1 MKIILQQV
9 LKILARVFIARYHP
23 RIVGVTGSVGKTGSR
38 LAIAAVLAERWRV
51 GQAQNNFNNE
61 IGLPLAILGE
71 PDSGYRNL
79 LAWLGILIRAIKHL
93 VIKQKDYPEVLVLEY
108 GVDHPG
114 DMNYLLAI
122 ARPEVAVITAISATH
137 LEFFGSV
144 EGVAMEKSKLIAS
157 LPLQGTAV
165 LNFDFSAVELIK
177 NKTKAKVIGYG
188 EDRSAVVRLIGIDI
202 SKLPD
207 STIQGVSFRL
217 AVGGSTVP
225 VLIRETVGQP
235 VVSMAAAGAAV
246 GQAMGLSVLEIT
258 HGLEKFKPPAG
269 RLRLIK
275 GLTGSLILD
284 DTYNSSPQ
292 AAAAALDI
300 LKVLPLNVGAKR
312 WAVLGDMLE
321 LGADSENLH
330 YEIGRRVADSKVDY
344 LVTVGT
350 ASENIT
356 KGAQVAGLAYDE
368 SWHVTD
374 TREAIKL
381 IQQKV
386 NKGDII
392 LVKGSQGVRC
402 ERIVK
407 GIMLEPE
414 RAGELLV
421 RQSPPWV

>member
-321 LGADSENLH
+321 LGVDSENLH

-356 KGAQVAGLAYDE
+356 KGAQAAGLAYDE

>member
-51 GQAQNNFNNE
+51 GQAQKNFNNE

>member
-1 MKIILQQV
+1 
-9 LKILARVFIARYHP
+9 
-23 RIVGVTGSVGKTGSR
+23 
-38 LAIAAVLAERWRV
+38 
-51 GQAQNNFNNE
+51 
-61 IGLPLAILGE
+61 
-71 PDSGYRNL
+71 
-79 LAWLGILIRAIKHL
+79 
-93 VIKQKDYPEVLVLEY
+93 
-108 GVDHPG
+108 
-114 DMNYLLAI
+114 
-122 ARPEVAVITAISATH
+122 
-137 LEFFGSV
+137 
-144 EGVAMEKSKLIAS
+144 ME
-157 LPLQGTAV
+157 
-165 LNFDFSAVELIK
+165 K

-321 LGADSENLH
+321 LGVDSENLH

>member
-51 GQAQNNFNNE
+51 GQAQKNFNNE

-356 KGAQVAGLAYDE
+356 KGAQAAGLAYDE

>member
-157 LPLQGTAV
+157 LPLQGPAV

-356 KGAQVAGLAYDE
+356 KGAQAAGLAYDE

>member
-356 KGAQVAGLAYDE
+356 KGAQAAGLAYDE

>member
-144 EGVAMEKSKLIAS
+144 EGVAMEESKLIAS

-356 KGAQVAGLAYDE
+356 KGAQAAGLAYDE

>member
-165 LNFDFSAVELIK
+165 LNFDFSA
-177 NKTKAKVIGYG
+177 G
-188 EDRSAVVRLIGIDI
+188 
-202 SKLPD
+202 
-207 STIQGVSFRL
+207 
-217 AVGGSTVP
+217 
-225 VLIRETVGQP
+225 
-235 VVSMAAAGAAV
+235 
-246 GQAMGLSVLEIT
+246 
-258 HGLEKFKPPAG
+258 
-269 RLRLIK
+269 
-275 GLTGSLILD
+275 
-284 DTYNSSPQ
+284 
-292 AAAAALDI
+292 
-300 LKVLPLNVGAKR
+300 
-312 WAVLGDMLE
+312 
-321 LGADSENLH
+321 
-330 YEIGRRVADSKVDY
+330 
-344 LVTVGT
+344 
-350 ASENIT
+350 
-356 KGAQVAGLAYDE
+356 
-368 SWHVTD
+368 
-374 TREAIKL
+374 
-381 IQQKV
+381 
-386 NKGDII
+386 
-392 LVKGSQGVRC
+392 
-402 ERIVK
+402 
-407 GIMLEPE
+407 
-414 RAGELLV
+414 
-421 RQSPPWV
+421 